1 MQIPHRETTEGLL
14 MKRIAVIVSAIGL
27 CQLLMSCDSGW
38 PYKPTQFTAPTPP
51 PPKHAF
57 VSPSALDSFC
67 STRNVTLLY
76 SYEKLPVLTQTI
88 YFAHLNDSN
97 AVPLALKKPAGR
109 EKWKADCP
117 NVSPDGKFVT
127 YHCFS
132 ASQCAVYIQRI
143 DSAAVPV
150 LVDDP
155 GSEPHFYKDAQ
166 GYPFVT
172 YASSSGFLDG
182 PITSFASYATYMKQ
196 IDTSTGRPGSSRIK
210 IAPYPFYGGLS
221 KDGRYLCTGYKYAYL
236 YDRIDSILYPIDP
249 NNQVCNPSIT
259 PDSVQT
265 DRMMFLNFA
274 GKQNMA
280 NFTESTIE
288 HKDVFIV
295 DKNNN
300 KVSYF
305 NINTVI
311 DASKGEWQRPRWS
324 SNPGYF
330 TATAQDPSSTNS
342 NNYDIYLVSIQSG
355 KALRLNNPDVIR
367 MDPAV
372 TPYVFFGGAQ

>member
-1 MQIPHRETTEGLL
+1 
-14 MKRIAVIVSAIGL
+14 MKKMAAFLSAVVL
-27 CQLLMSCDSGW
+27 CQLLASCDSGW
-38 PYKPTQFTAPTPP
+38 PYKPTQFIAPMPP

-57 VSPSALDSFC
+57 VSPSALNSFC
-67 STRNVTLLY
+67 GTANVTLLY
-76 SYEKLPVLTQTI
+76 SYEKLGILTQTI

-109 EKWKADCP
+109 EKWKVDSP

-127 YHCFS
+127 FHCFS

-155 GSEPHFYKDAQ
+155 GSEPHFYKDSL
-166 GYPFVT
+166 GNLFVT
-172 YASSSGFLDG
+172 YANTFGFLDAALKSY
-182 PITSFASYATYMKQ
+182 TSYATYMKQ
-196 IDTSTGRPGSSRIK
+196 IDTSTGRPGSSSIK

-236 YDRIDSILYPIDP
+236 YDRIDSILYSIDP
-249 NNQVCNPSIT
+249 GNQTCNPSIT
-259 PDSVQT
+259 PDSIQT

-274 GKQNMA
+274 GQQNMA
-280 NFTESTIE
+280 NFTETTVE

-295 DKNNN
+295 DKGNNM
-300 KVSYF
+300 VSNF

-311 DASKGEWQRPRWS
+311 DATKGEWQRPRWS

-330 TATAQDPSSTNS
+330 SATAQDGSG
-342 NNYDIYLVSIQSG
+342 NNYDIYLVNIQSG
-355 KALRLNNPDVIR
+355 KALRLNNPDAIR
-367 MDPAV
+367 VDMAV
-372 TPYVFFGGAQ
+372 TPYVFFDGGAQ